1 MTIRAFSGGLTS
13 PKRIASSIGR
23 VRCNPEST
31 QHPYQNRGCRHV
43 LIFLIFLAVVVLFHE
58 RADYEFSNG
67 RTTLTEIPKGGKEG
81 FDGKKE
87 FILSTT
93 KPASAVEKADM

>member
-1 MTIRAFSGGLTS
+1 MNA
-13 PKRIASSIGR
+13 
-23 VRCNPEST
+23 
-31 QHPYQNRGCRHV
+31 
-43 LIFLIFLAVVVLFHE
+43 
-58 RADYEFSNG
+58 
-67 RTTLTEIPKGGKEG
+67 LTEIPKGGKEG